1 MKMYRTVQ
9 RVETNSGIITAAE
22 LRARLNLP
30 PGTEL
35 IVRLDGTPPLDVQ
48 VREIYL
54 TYTFTTQ
61 ETTDET

>member
-35 IVRLDGTPPLDVQ
+35 IVRLDGTPPPGCSSEGTLPH
-48 VREIYL
+48 L
-54 TYTFTTQ
+54 HLHHAGNH
-61 ETTDET
+61 